1 MTNYLILIVLIV
13 FIGAFIAKFGELF
26 VALPGLLKWLAI
38 PLLIALLIYGL
49 SVIWPSI
56 QQFFSKIPEL
66 FSKIPEL
73 FSKIPEL
80 FSKIPGLFSK
90 IPELFSKIPGLF
102 SDIISW
108 FMGTL

>member
-1 MTNYLILIVLIV
+1 MKIDSFTEILILTVILI
-13 FIGAFIAKFGELF
+13 FIGKFIVAYSDLF
-26 VALPGLLKWLAI
+26 FEFIKVLKYFAI

-56 QQFFSKIPEL
+56 QQFFSKIFEV
-66 FSKIPEL
+66 FS
-73 FSKIPEL
+73 
-80 FSKIPGLFSK
+80 G

-108 FMGTL
+108 FTNKLTA

>member
-1 MTNYLILIVLIV
+1 MTNYLILLVLVI
-13 FIGAFIAKFGELF
+13 FIGSFIVKYGELF
-26 VALPGLLKWLAI
+26 VALLELIKWLAI

-73 FSKIPEL
+73 FSKIP
-80 FSKIPGLFSK
+80 
-90 IPELFSKIPGLF
+90 GLF

>member
-1 MTNYLILIVLIV
+1 MKIDSFTDILILTVTLI
-13 FIGAFIAKFGELF
+13 FIGKFIVAYSDLF
-26 VALPGLLKWLAI
+26 FEFIKVLKYFAI

-56 QQFFSKIPEL
+56 QQFFSKIFEVFL
-66 FSKIPEL
+66 
-73 FSKIPEL
+73 
-80 FSKIPGLFSK
+80 G

-108 FMGTL
+108 FTNKLTV

>member
-1 MTNYLILIVLIV
+1 MTAFLVLLVLVI
-13 FIGAFIAKFGELF
+13 FIGAFIVKDVELF
-26 VALPGLLKWLAI
+26 VDLLGLIKWLAI
-38 PLLIALLIYGL
+38 PGLIALLIYGL

-56 QQFFSKIPEL
+56 QQFFSKIFEV
-66 FSKIPEL
+66 FS
-73 FSKIPEL
+73 
-80 FSKIPGLFSK
+80 G

>member
-1 MTNYLILIVLIV
+1 MTNYLILIALII
-13 FIGAFIAKFGELF
+13 FIGAFIAKYGELF
-26 VALPGLLKWLAI
+26 SALSELLEYFAI
-38 PLLIALLIYGL
+38 PGLIALLIYGL

-56 QQFFSKIPEL
+56 QQFFSKIFEV
-66 FSKIPEL
+66 FS
-73 FSKIPEL
+73 
-80 FSKIPGLFSK
+80 G

>member
-1 MTNYLILIVLIV
+1 MTNYLILIALII
-13 FIGAFIAKFGELF
+13 FIGAFIVKYGELF
-26 VALPGLLKWLAI
+26 VALLELIKWLAI
-38 PLLIALLIYGL
+38 PGLIALLIYGL

-56 QQFFSKIPEL
+56 QQFFSKIFEV
-66 FSKIPEL
+66 FS
-73 FSKIPEL
+73 
-80 FSKIPGLFSK
+80 G

>member
-1 MTNYLILIVLIV
+1 MTDFLVLLVLVII
-13 FIGAFIAKFGELF
+13 IGAFIVKSCELS
-26 VALPGLLKWLAI
+26 VDLLGLIKWLAI
-38 PLLIALLIYGL
+38 PGLIALLIYGL

-56 QQFFSKIPEL
+56 QQFFSKIFEV
-66 FSKIPEL
+66 FS
-73 FSKIPEL
+73 
-80 FSKIPGLFSK
+80 G